1 MYPSAIDLSPPLRF
15 VEDVTPIL
23 LDWRRTGLAG
33 VLVTL
38 VGIEGASPRPLGSQ
52 MAVNERGDWVGQI
65 SSDCA
70 EVAIAHEAIAS
81 LADCRPR
88 TVRYGRGSKYLD
100 VRLPCGSGL
109 DIHFD
114 PCVPLEVLEAL
125 EAERRGR
132 RPVALISPRH
142 VEGEKT
148 AIHRIERLGR
158 DGASPAPSL
167 APAGE
172 MDLVADANAFVRHY
186 WPQSRVIVAGRG
198 AYASSLVT
206 FVHALGW
213 EACLL
218 TPDATLMEQHA
229 HHCRLTRKLSSARDF
244 DVTLIDRWTATVLL
258 FHDHTWEP
266 AILAQALKAGGFYVG
281 ALGSRATHARRLE
294 GLSKLG
300 VTEEQVRRIRGPA
313 GLDVGARTPPEI
325 ALSIA
330 GEIVAARRAA
340 S

>member
-15 VEDVTPIL
+15 VDDVTPVL
-23 LDWRRTGLAG
+23 LDWRRAGLAG

-70 EVAIAHEAIAS
+70 EAAIAREAIAS
-81 LADCRPR
+81 LADRR
-88 TVRYGRGSKYLD
+88 SRSVRYGRGSKYLD

-114 PCVPLEVLEAL
+114 PCVPLDVLEAL
-125 EAERRGR
+125 ETGRRAR
-132 RPVALISPRH
+132 RPVALISPWH
-142 VEGEKT
+142 AEGEAT
-148 AIHRIERLGR
+148 PAHCIEEICR
-158 DGASPAPSL
+158 DGPRS
-167 APAGE
+167 
-172 MDLVADANAFVRHY
+172 DLEIVVDTTSFARRY
-186 WPQSRVIVAGRG
+186 WPQTRVVVVGRG
-198 AYASSLVT
+198 AYAASLVS

-218 TPDATLMEQHA
+218 TPDVALIEQHA
-229 HHCRLTRKLSSARDF
+229 HHCRLTGKLSSARDF
-244 DVTLIDRWTATVLL
+244 DAALIDPWTATVLL

-266 AILAQALKAGGFYVG
+266 DILAHALKAGGFYVG
-281 ALGSRATHARRLE
+281 ALGSRATHSRRLE
-294 GLSKLG
+294 ELAKFG
-300 VTEEQVRRIRGPA
+300 VSAAQARRIHGPV

-330 GEIVAARRAA
+330 GEIVAARRTV
-340 S
+340 SRR